1 MILLPNQIYLGF
13 IRLPL
18 LFRTFI
24 IAVTS
29 IIIFGIIIHF
39 IEPDS
44 FPTIFDGIWWAI
56 ITAATVGYG
65 DYFPVTIFGKVTAIF
80 LILTSAGFLSSFF
93 VALATTAATRSNEY
107 NEGKATFRG
116 KDHYII
122 IGWNERSKEVI
133 QSIVLKQKSVSIALI
148 DASLTKNPL
157 PNQNLHFLKGTAH
170 QDSVLL
176 KANIQDAI
184 KVIITADTNLGEM
197 QADMNSIL
205 TLLAVKGLNPE
216 VETIVEILTH
226 EQMAN
231 AKRAGADE
239 IIQTNILTSFV
250 MHQSITSQDMVTS
263 FLDLLYQ
270 LSEEKVIFKE
280 ADLDEVNEDYSNLG
294 MKYTQ
299 EGLTLLG
306 VKRGGATILNPPKP
320 FAIEKKDQLILIT

>member
-1 MILLPNQIYLGF
+1 MPSQIYLGF

-18 LFRTFI
+18 LLRTFI
-24 IAVTS
+24 IAISS
-29 IIIFGIIIHF
+29 IIIFGIIVHF

-56 ITAATVGYG
+56 ITASTVGYG
-65 DYFPVTIFGKVTAIF
+65 DFFPSSIFGRLAGIL
-80 LILTSAGFLSSFF
+80 LILSSAGFLSSFF
-93 VALATTAATRSNEY
+93 VALATTAATRQNDY
-107 NEGKATFRG
+107 LEGKAIFRG
-116 KDHYII
+116 KNHYII
-122 IGWNERSKEVI
+122 VGWNERSKEVV
-133 QSIVLKQKSVSIALI
+133 QSLLIKQKTVSITLI

-157 PNQNLHFLKGTAH
+157 PNHNIHFVKGVAN
-170 QDSVLL
+170 QDSTLL
-176 KANIQDAI
+176 QANIENAT

-205 TLLAVKGLNPE
+205 TLLAVKGLNPN
-216 VETIVEILTH
+216 VETIIEILTND
-226 EQMAN
+226 QIAN

-250 MHQSITSQDMVTS
+250 IHQSINSQDMVTS

-270 LSEEKVIFKE
+270 LSEEKITFKE
-280 ADLDEVNEDYSNLG
+280 ADIDELNKDYTSLG
-294 MKYTQ
+294 MKYLE
-299 EGLTLLG
+299 EGMTLLG

>member
-1 MILLPNQIYLGF
+1 MLPNQIYLGF

-18 LFRTFI
+18 LLRTFI

-29 IIIFGIIIHF
+29 IIIFGIIVHF

-44 FPTIFDGIWWAI
+44 FPTLFDGIWWAV
-56 ITAATVGYG
+56 ITASTVGYG
-65 DYFPVTIFGKVTAIF
+65 DYFPVTPFGKITAIF

-93 VALATTAATRSNEY
+93 IALATTAATRINEY
-107 NEGKATFRG
+107 HEGKAAFRG

-122 IGWNERSKEVI
+122 IGWNERSREVI
-133 QSIVLKQKSVSIALI
+133 GSLLHKQKSVSIALI
-148 DASLTKNPL
+148 DASLNKNPM
-157 PNQNLHFLKGTAH
+157 PNHNVHFIKGTAN
-170 QDSVLL
+170 QDAVLL
-176 KANIQDAI
+176 KANIKEAI

-205 TLLAVKGLNPE
+205 TLLAVKGLNPD
-216 VETIVEILTH
+216 VETIIEILTN

-250 MHQSITSQDMVTS
+250 MHQSITSQDMVSS

-280 ADLDEVNEDYSNLG
+280 VDVDEVNEEYTNLG
-294 MKYTQ
+294 TKYMQ
-299 EGLTLLG
+299 KGKTLLG
-306 VKRGGATILNPPKP
+306 IKRGGATLLNPPHP
-320 FAIEKKDQLILIT
+320 FSIEKNDQLILIT